1 MVQSLRRSQ
10 SFRILFN
17 SPELVE
23 EQRSGFHHFLKHGIA
38 EELSKIS
45 FLEVKKQNVDI
56 EVFLEASTFQLIAP
70 DDNSRNCIIKM
81 KTYAC
86 KLYVQIRIVWRKKS
100 GDILTQTE
108 PEWVL
113 LAHLPMMTKRGH
125 FVINGSPR
133 VIVHQVVRA
142 PGVYFQK
149 FRKVKKDER
158 NKARFYGDI
167 IPRKGVWV
175 RLQISKTG
183 QVEIK
188 LKKSTKVQAEMVER
202 CLAVIEKQELATER
216 TFQTEPLLG
225 LGAKGAKVV
234 LAKQRK
240 KDNKNYLPRSQS
252 LAITGIFKTLVNQP
266 TIAAGYS
273 SKASTPSARDVASK
287 QTRTFVVRCHPLNVE
302 KVPFDNLWPI
312 KTGAYPERRA
322 PWSCLQT
329 RRVCT
334 QIEDLQ
340 AKRSRREHSLDRP
353 SGRLKLRS
361 ATTAPAGMLGEGEHA
376 LTPTRLH
383 ASFRRAR
390 INFFTQALL
399 GHEADSKNGR
409 SFTNEQ
415 PHGSE
420 MAARLAGPCLQITA
434 SAQPTAEQ
442 EVDRSEGS
450 NLQAK
455 RSMTNRAGKYLS
467 KKFTKAVLKGDDRA
481 FTNVYDN
488 LYRVPEMKELE
499 DKMSPK
505 GCYFPIDTEFKRDFS
520 YKHIFA
526 TFKAPWRYSLGQV
539 GRHKLNKKF
548 GLDLTANQLTSLDIQ
563 AARNWLYRLRDG
575 KEIVDDID
583 HSQNRRVRQSG
594 ELIQNQF
601 ENGVTRLRKLI
612 RRKLKTPTFESLPFK
627 KPTVDVS
634 RQTKLGLAKQNLES
648 EPVTI
653 NRPTGVLSDNRPGRS
668 EILLSDNS
676 ALALAN
682 LRFASAHQNRRE
694 RVLGFTEQPNEA
706 TLGYRS
712 SARLSYDMTA
722 VGLTSTKAL
731 VRARTPQEQAPDTS
745 GFVKLTRSV
754 GLKLGPLQNRR
765 FCTQLVAD
773 DMGRPGGSNLQRT
786 MSSAD
791 SVPGLPSTPIN
802 GAIRSP
808 QFNKGVDVLTKLVD
822 CSPLAPR
829 KRSGFA
835 NRRLESTVLSVL
847 ATAQRSSEVASTD
860 KTVGFVRELLKKSTL
875 FSRINLWK
883 IRENLCFSTLD
894 NPQQIPQWQERV
906 NSKQTPFHSFI
917 PRLRLTDSRG
927 LLGKTGLQKR
937 TAIQSNR
944 TEPAYA
950 EQGSVAPYSQLIR
963 KTEQNVDLPTNLRVA
978 SQAEPSR
985 QGAVLPSKEQF
996 LTGPSVGFRPFHGK
1010 PLVRTEYQAIQT
1022 DVDHADGLTSATH
1035 SFRPQKFSIL
1045 CAIERSFNKTA
1056 PLVALVYAASCSAS
1070 LTNPRLAAAPCL
1082 QIFELQARRS
1092 MAGKN
1097 KSKHSIVHTNLSPT
1111 NLRTSGHKT
1120 DGFVRPRLPRVNNT
1134 GSRTHERVSART
1146 GQQGTSMP
1154 QVLGGRVLKTPPVGL
1169 SKIQGVS
1176 SVQHQG
1182 VAQPTAVQPTQFTK
1196 SISLN
1201 RTFKQASELFS
1212 TKPINGALREF
1223 FGSNPLSQY
1232 MDQTNPLAE
1241 VTHKRRISSL
1251 GIGGVSRE
1259 SAGMAI
1265 RGIHPTHY
1273 GRICP
1278 IETPEGKNAGLV
1290 NSLALYAKIN
1300 KHGFIETPYYKVIK
1314 GQVQQEL
1321 GFSFYSALKETVQR
1335 LHLAPSD
1342 LQQSQANMI
1351 GVLDS
1356 AVTNSTPLLPGLAQP
1371 TAEQV
1376 ASAQLRQGGLQIED
1390 LQATEPSGA
1399 EELPLATSKAS
1410 SEQEPSFVRLQSG
1423 NSAVPLATPFVR
1435 GDSGCLVPVRVAD
1448 TLLDVFKKVS
1458 PYEVDCMGISPV
1470 QILSVATSLIP
1481 FLEHNDAN
1489 RALMGSNMQRQA
1501 VPLMISERPIVG
1513 TGLEALIAAE
1523 SGQLIQSST
1532 SGLVSH
1538 VSANKIIIERL
1549 FNTPKAEPYLQ
1560 LTASAE
1566 PTVVQ
1571 AVGRPEGSNLQ
1582 AKRSMVGLEPKNL
1595 RSVVQEK
1602 TASKIQAKPD
1612 FASQRGVRVHS
1623 SPRGHKV
1630 RSSVCLQTQG
1640 YSSGH
1645 NSRTLHSK
1653 AESEAA
1659 IALAVLKK
1667 GQMRQMPAKRSC
1679 ARLLRASAN
1688 GLHSGAVQGS
1698 RIAIALSKQR
1708 VLIYQNLSLAQLRWT
1723 GGFVKTKLSFAETK
1737 QRKLQYL
1744 TTLHRTESLLSLAAQ
1759 QSQARATPQI
1769 WFNSI
1774 NQAELGCSTS
1784 FAAIRSVPITNRP
1797 MLSKPDGLL
1806 SKGGSSTKRTG
1817 ALKNPRMSE
1826 RSSALPSPCKSS
1838 ICTRSLRLRSRLLTN
1853 PQGLLHSGAVQAN
1866 RRFASEGV
1874 LTKAAL
1880 KFAKPEVLQG
1890 GLDLKQ
1896 SKWSTLRLAQP
1907 TAVQPGLLPGS
1918 LTQRSYVGGFGQHQ
1932 FSETFQQRTLLPFV
1946 HSLRSFSRSN
1956 QETCLTQKPVVHE
1969 GEWVQK
1975 GEILTDCSA
1984 SEKGELAVGKNV
1996 LIAYLPWEGYNFED
2010 AIVVSDRLTKEQIYA
2025 SLHIERYVCE
2035 AQDIKE
2041 KITNSNEWFT
2051 RNLPGVPPKLVSHLD
2066 TFGFPKIGTILKEGD
2081 ILVGKMRYF
2090 RNKPTT
2096 PYEKLLSDILGDGHF
2111 SVSLTS
2117 LRVPKGVHEARVIS
2131 HRVVKTFRSSLETT
2145 FTGVSR
2151 PAGTPKMV
2159 HIFLGE
2165 KRSIQIGDKMSGRHG
2180 NKGIISTILPKQD
2193 MPYLPDGSPIDILLN
2208 PLGVPSRMNVGQ
2220 IFESLL
2226 GLAST
2231 YLNQNFKITAF
2242 DELYGVEASQS
2253 LVYLKL
2259 YQARLQSGQNWL
2271 FQINFPG
2278 KTRLI
2283 DGRSGECFDQ
2293 WVTVGRAYM
2302 LKLIHMVNE
2311 KIHARNTGPYALITQ
2326 QPLRGRSQKG
2336 GQRLGEMEV
2345 WALEG
2350 YGAAYILQELL
2361 TKKSDD
2367 FAGRQEIINSLVV
2380 RSDKFSS
2387 IDNPYRDYSNPDDPY
2402 QRFSDPDNPYQVIQ
2416 ETRLVLGH
2424 PEIFKTLICELQALC
2439 LDVGVYA
2446 LKKESFQREYLGI
2459 VN

>member
-1 MVQSLRRSQ
+1 MVQSLRRSK

-45 FLEVKKQNVDI
+45 FLEVKRQHVDI
-56 EVFLEASTFQLIAP
+56 EVFLDASTFQLIAP

-86 KLYVQIRIVWRKKS
+86 KLYVQTKIVWKKKS
-100 GDILTQTE
+100 GDILMQTE

-142 PGVYFQK
+142 PGVYFQR

-202 CLAVIEKQELATER
+202 CLAVIEKQELSRGVGFGLPKLCAKLVPFERFLNNVQRRQSLRFSAAKPGAGYRPEGSIDDAAYTEACFGF
-216 TFQTEPLLG
+216 TCSASELALCAHKTEGFVRARSSSSEAEPG
-225 LGAKGAKVV
+225 FVRARSSSWS
-234 LAKQRK
+234 KQNLERV
-240 KDNKNYLPRSQS
+240 NRNFRPRSQHM
-252 LAITGIFKTLVNQP
+252 AITGISKAAENQP
-266 TIAAGYS
+266 TKNQVGYGKHNDGGAHRFQS
-273 SKASTPSARDVASK
+273 
-287 QTRTFVVRCHPLNVE
+287 RTFVIRALDKNKSAAAPDSAPTVGPELTVFVKAKAEPKKTEH
-302 KVPFDNLWPI
+302 I
-312 KTGAYPERRA
+312 KRVNETDPERSSGKPNKTRSFQTRA
-322 PWSCLQT
+322 PLELGLGYRQ
-329 RRVCT
+329 RR
-334 QIEDLQ
+334 LPFGF
-340 AKRSRREHSLDRP
+340 AKCSACGREHSSRWSKQNL
-353 SGRLKLRS
+353 GKENKLCDKF
-361 ATTAPAGMLGEGEHA
+361 A
-376 LTPTRLH
+376 
-383 ASFRRAR
+383 RA
-390 INFFTQALL
+390 
-399 GHEADSKNGR
+399 E
-409 SFTNEQ
+409 
-415 PHGSE
+415 
-420 MAARLAGPCLQITA
+420 
-434 SAQPTAEQ
+434 
-442 EVDRSEGS
+442 
-450 NLQAK
+450 
-455 RSMTNRAGKYLS
+455 
-467 KKFTKAVLKGDDRA
+467 LKGDDRA

-499 DKMSPK
+499 DKMYPK
-505 GCYFPIDTEFKRDFS
+505 GCSIQMDTEFKRDFS

-526 TFKAPWRYSLGQV
+526 TFKAPWRYNLGEV
-539 GRHKLNKKF
+539 GREKLNKKF
-548 GLDLTANQLTSLDIQ
+548 GLYVTDNQLTSLDVQ

-575 KEIVDDID
+575 KEIIDDID

-594 ELIQNQF
+594 ELIQSQF
-601 ENGVTRLRKLI
+601 ENGVTRLRKLV
-612 RRKLKTPTFESLPFK
+612 RRKLRTPTFESFPFTK
-627 KPTVDVS
+627 VEQSRGYKTEGPKGVGLQQNLRFVHRLLSSGPTVGAEHGAGFVRARGARVRAANLSQRLLSAD
-634 RQTKLGLAKQNLES
+634 RRPGAEQALTKAAFD
-648 EPVTI
+648 
-653 NRPTGVLSDNRPGRS
+653 NRPTDNQPSENQQGVLSADRRPGAEQPSDNQLGNFANFVQARLEKYARPEFCYAKPAGS
-668 EILLSDNS
+668 IDLLSADRRPGAEHGYFCKADARKGAPETVLKLTRPLPKPS
-676 ALALAN
+676 VL
-682 LRFASAHQNRRE
+682 LR
-694 RVLGFTEQPNEA
+694 LGLPP
-706 TLGYRS
+706 
-712 SARLSYDMTA
+712 RLLKKDFA
-722 VGLTSTKAL
+722 VGLKKSFSRVNL
-731 VRARTPQEQAPDTS
+731 
-745 GFVKLTRSV
+745 GSV
-754 GLKLGPLQNRR
+754 C
-765 FCTQLVAD
+765 FCTL
-773 DMGRPGGSNLQRT
+773 
-786 MSSAD
+786 
-791 SVPGLPSTPIN
+791 
-802 GAIRSP
+802 
-808 QFNKGVDVLTKLVD
+808 
-822 CSPLAPR
+822 
-829 KRSGFA
+829 
-835 NRRLESTVLSVL
+835 
-847 ATAQRSSEVASTD
+847 D
-860 KTVGFVRELLKKSTL
+860 K
-875 FSRINLWK
+875 
-883 IRENLCFSTLD
+883 
-894 NPQQIPQWQERV
+894 PQQIPQWQLRV
-906 NSKQTPFHSFI
+906 NSKRTPFNSFI
-917 PRLRLTDSRG
+917 PRLPLIVTKPTILFRRGSLSKAWPLTKPEVLFAVGTPEKFASPTQVLEERFPELALRRLAQSAHEGFVRKSYTPGFVRG
-927 LLGKTGLQKR
+927 LYKTDGKPTRFALLPKQAFSNNLG
-937 TAIQSNR
+937 QS
-944 TEPAYA
+944 
-950 EQGSVAPYSQLIR
+950 L
-963 KTEQNVDLPTNLRVA
+963 
-978 SQAEPSR
+978 SQAEHGEQNLRFCYRRDSRPTDNQPSDN
-985 QGAVLPSKEQF
+985 QPSDNQPSDNQPSDNQPSDNQPSDNQ
-996 LTGPSVGFRPFHGK
+996 PSVGYGDGDGDGDGDGNCVGYGK
-1010 PLVRTEYQAIQT
+1010 QSRLVI
-1022 DVDHADGLTSATH
+1022 
-1035 SFRPQKFSIL
+1035 
-1045 CAIERSFNKTA
+1045 A
-1056 PLVALVYAASCSAS
+1056 PTKAVA
-1070 LTNPRLAAAPCL
+1070 P
-1082 QIFELQARRS
+1082 
-1092 MAGKN
+1092 
-1097 KSKHSIVHTNLSPT
+1097 
-1111 NLRTSGHKT
+1111 SG
-1120 DGFVRPRLPRVNNT
+1120 
-1134 GSRTHERVSART
+1134 
-1146 GQQGTSMP
+1146 
-1154 QVLGGRVLKTPPVGL
+1154 
-1169 SKIQGVS
+1169 
-1176 SVQHQG
+1176 
-1182 VAQPTAVQPTQFTK
+1182 
-1196 SISLN
+1196 
-1201 RTFKQASELFS
+1201 SELFS

-1241 VTHKRRISSL
+1241 VTHKRRISCL

-1290 NSLALYAKIN
+1290 NSLALYARIN

-1314 GQVQQEL
+1314 GQVQEEL
-1321 GFSFYSALKETVQR
+1321 GFSFYSARKEIVDR

-1342 LQQSQANMI
+1342 LQQSQANMLGTLTRASLLKKKGFI
-1351 GVLDS
+1351 YRH
-1356 AVTNSTPLLPGLAQP
+1356 NYNNKYKNPLMAHNKTGARLSLLLLLAQS
-1371 TAEQV
+1371 
-1376 ASAQLRQGGLQIED
+1376 ASLQSAHE
-1390 LQATEPSGA
+1390 G
-1399 EELPLATSKAS
+1399 
-1410 SEQEPSFVRLQSG
+1410 FVRLR
-1423 NSAVPLATPFVR
+1423 SANKTGGFVR
-1435 GDSGCLVPVRVAD
+1435 ARSSSEGYSQRRLPSPDSAPTVGPELSKAGPRSLSLSLLRAKLELAATFSDSGCLVPVRVAD
-1448 TLLDVFKKVS
+1448 TLSLLDVFKKVS
-1458 PYEVDCMGISPV
+1458 PYEVDCIGISPV

-1513 TGLEALIAAE
+1513 TGLETLIAAE
-1523 SGQLIQSST
+1523 SGQLIQSSL

-1549 FNTPKAEPYLQ
+1549 INTAPDSAQLSKAGSGPLTSPLQRGFANKSEPRRLYKNVGPLGVSIMFGKPKKVTL
-1560 LTASAE
+1560 L
-1566 PTVVQ
+1566 
-1571 AVGRPEGSNLQ
+1571 L
-1582 AKRSMVGLEPKNL
+1582 
-1595 RSVVQEK
+1595 
-1602 TASKIQAKPD
+1602 AKPSD
-1612 FASQRGVRVHS
+1612 RDNLDLGNRVGNCPKVGKVGYGCQKRFKTNTCKS
-1623 SPRGHKV
+1623 NPDSYSYSRKALTKPKVLCV
-1630 RSSVCLQTQG
+1630 RS
-1640 YSSGH
+1640 
-1645 NSRTLHSK
+1645 
-1653 AESEAA
+1653 
-1659 IALAVLKK
+1659 
-1667 GQMRQMPAKRSC
+1667 
-1679 ARLLRASAN
+1679 RA
-1688 GLHSGAVQGS
+1688 
-1698 RIAIALSKQR
+1698 
-1708 VLIYQNLSLAQLRWT
+1708 
-1723 GGFVKTKLSFAETK
+1723 GFVKA
-1737 QRKLQYL
+1737 
-1744 TTLHRTESLLSLAAQ
+1744 
-1759 QSQARATPQI
+1759 
-1769 WFNSI
+1769 WFCE
-1774 NQAELGCSTS
+1774 A
-1784 FAAIRSVPITNRP
+1784 
-1797 MLSKPDGLL
+1797 K
-1806 SKGGSSTKRTG
+1806 
-1817 ALKNPRMSE
+1817 
-1826 RSSALPSPCKSS
+1826 
-1838 ICTRSLRLRSRLLTN
+1838 
-1853 PQGLLHSGAVQAN
+1853 
-1866 RRFASEGV
+1866 
-1874 LTKAAL
+1874 LTKMA
-1880 KFAKPEVLQG
+1880 
-1890 GLDLKQ
+1890 
-1896 SKWSTLRLAQP
+1896 
-1907 TAVQPGLLPGS
+1907 
-1918 LTQRSYVGGFGQHQ
+1918 
-1932 FSETFQQRTLLPFV
+1932 PFV

-1956 QETCLTQKPVVHE
+1956 QETCLTQKPLVQE
-1969 GEWVQK
+1969 GDWVQK
-1975 GEILTDCSA
+1975 GDILTDCSA

-2051 RNLPGVPPKLVSHLD
+2051 RNLPGVHPKLVSHLD

-2131 HRVVKTFRSSLETT
+2131 HRVVKTFRSPLETT

-2193 MPYLPDGSPIDILLN
+2193 MPYLPDGAPIDILLN

-2302 LKLIHMVNE
+2302 LKLIHMVND

-2350 YGAAYILQELL
+2350 YGAAYVLQELL

-2380 RSDKFSS
+2380 RSDRFSS
-2387 IDNPYRDYSNPDDPY
+2387 PDNPYRDYSNPDDPY

>member
-1 MVQSLRRSQ
+1 MYAQLR
-10 SFRILFN
+10 
-17 SPELVE
+17 
-23 EQRSGFHHFLKHGIA
+23 
-38 EELSKIS
+38 
-45 FLEVKKQNVDI
+45 
-56 EVFLEASTFQLIAP
+56 
-70 DDNSRNCIIKM
+70 
-81 KTYAC
+81 
-86 KLYVQIRIVWRKKS
+86 
-100 GDILTQTE
+100 
-108 PEWVL
+108 L
-113 LAHLPMMTKRGH
+113 LALL
-125 FVINGSPR
+125 
-133 VIVHQVVRA
+133 
-142 PGVYFQK
+142 
-149 FRKVKKDER
+149 
-158 NKARFYGDI
+158 
-167 IPRKGVWV
+167 
-175 RLQISKTG
+175 RLQI
-183 QVEIK
+183 
-188 LKKSTKVQAEMVER
+188 KVLLR
-202 CLAVIEKQELATER
+202 NTAV
-216 TFQTEPLLG
+216 P
-225 LGAKGAKVV
+225 
-234 LAKQRK
+234 
-240 KDNKNYLPRSQS
+240 
-252 LAITGIFKTLVNQP
+252 
-266 TIAAGYS
+266 AG
-273 SKASTPSARDVASK
+273 
-287 QTRTFVVRCHPLNVE
+287 
-302 KVPFDNLWPI
+302 PFD
-312 KTGAYPERRA
+312 
-322 PWSCLQT
+322 
-329 RRVCT
+329 
-334 QIEDLQ
+334 
-340 AKRSRREHSLDRP
+340 
-353 SGRLKLRS
+353 
-361 ATTAPAGMLGEGEHA
+361 
-376 LTPTRLH
+376 LH
-383 ASFRRAR
+383 AAPCKTYGFAYKSFA
-390 INFFTQALL
+390 FV
-399 GHEADSKNGR
+399 S
-409 SFTNEQ
+409 
-415 PHGSE
+415 
-420 MAARLAGPCLQITA
+420 TA
-434 SAQPTAEQ
+434 S
-442 EVDRSEGS
+442 
-450 NLQAK
+450 
-455 RSMTNRAGKYLS
+455 
-467 KKFTKAVLKGDDRA
+467 
-481 FTNVYDN
+481 
-488 LYRVPEMKELE
+488 
-499 DKMSPK
+499 
-505 GCYFPIDTEFKRDFS
+505 
-520 YKHIFA
+520 
-526 TFKAPWRYSLGQV
+526 
-539 GRHKLNKKF
+539 
-548 GLDLTANQLTSLDIQ
+548 
-563 AARNWLYRLRDG
+563 
-575 KEIVDDID
+575 
-583 HSQNRRVRQSG
+583 
-594 ELIQNQF
+594 
-601 ENGVTRLRKLI
+601 
-612 RRKLKTPTFESLPFK
+612 
-627 KPTVDVS
+627 
-634 RQTKLGLAKQNLES
+634 
-648 EPVTI
+648 
-653 NRPTGVLSDNRPGRS
+653 
-668 EILLSDNS
+668 
-676 ALALAN
+676 LAN
-682 LRFASAHQNRRE
+682 LRFAYK
-694 RVLGFTEQPNEA
+694 P
-706 TLGYRS
+706 
-712 SARLSYDMTA
+712 
-722 VGLTSTKAL
+722 
-731 VRARTPQEQAPDTS
+731 
-745 GFVKLTRSV
+745 
-754 GLKLGPLQNRR
+754 
-765 FCTQLVAD
+765 
-773 DMGRPGGSNLQRT
+773 
-786 MSSAD
+786 
-791 SVPGLPSTPIN
+791 
-802 GAIRSP
+802 
-808 QFNKGVDVLTKLVD
+808 
-822 CSPLAPR
+822 
-829 KRSGFA
+829 
-835 NRRLESTVLSVL
+835 
-847 ATAQRSSEVASTD
+847 
-860 KTVGFVRELLKKSTL
+860 VGFV
-875 FSRINLWK
+875 
-883 IRENLCFSTLD
+883 
-894 NPQQIPQWQERV
+894 
-906 NSKQTPFHSFI
+906 SKRLHSF
-917 PRLRLTDSRG
+917 
-927 LLGKTGLQKR
+927 
-937 TAIQSNR
+937 AV
-944 TEPAYA
+944 
-950 EQGSVAPYSQLIR
+950 QGGGFVQAGR
-963 KTEQNVDLPTNLRVA
+963 A
-978 SQAEPSR
+978 S
-985 QGAVLPSKEQF
+985 
-996 LTGPSVGFRPFHGK
+996 
-1010 PLVRTEYQAIQT
+1010 
-1022 DVDHADGLTSATH
+1022 
-1035 SFRPQKFSIL
+1035 
-1045 CAIERSFNKTA
+1045 
-1056 PLVALVYAASCSAS
+1056 
-1070 LTNPRLAAAPCL
+1070 L
-1082 QIFELQARRS
+1082 QIFGLRAKRS
-1092 MAGKN
+1092 LASKN
-1097 KSKHSIVHTNLSPT
+1097 KSIHSIVHTNLSPT
-1111 NLRTSGHKT
+1111 SQRTSGHKT
-1120 DGFVRPRLPRVNNT
+1120 YDFVSPRLPRVSKT
-1134 GSRTHERVSART
+1134 TRRTHDRVSTRT
-1146 GQQGTSMP
+1146 GQQGPSMV
-1154 QVLGGRVLKTPPVGL
+1154 QVLGGRVLKTPPIGR
-1169 SKIQGVS
+1169 SKRQGVS
-1176 SVQHQG
+1176 HVQHQG
-1182 VAQPTAVQPTQFTK
+1182 EPTQFTK

-1342 LQQSQANMI
+1342 LQQSQANML

-1356 AVTNSTPLLPGLAQP
+1356 GVTNSTPCLPGLAQP
-1371 TAEQV
+1371 TAEQG
-1376 ASAQLRQGGLQIED
+1376 SAAQIRLQIED
-1390 LQATEPSGA
+1390 LRTKSKILFASGA
-1399 EELPLATSKAS
+1399 EEFPLATSKAS
-1410 SEQEPSFVRLQSG
+1410 AEQEPSFVTLQSG
-1423 NSAVPLATPFVR
+1423 NSAVDLATPFVR

-1549 FNTPKAEPYLQ
+1549 FNTPKAEPCLQ
-1560 LTASAE
+1560 
-1566 PTVVQ
+1566 
-1571 AVGRPEGSNLQ
+1571 
-1582 AKRSMVGLEPKNL
+1582 KRSFCTQITTSAQPTAYRTTFGLQIEDLQQNRRFCK
-1595 RSVVQEK
+1595 
-1602 TASKIQAKPD
+1602 
-1612 FASQRGVRVHS
+1612 
-1623 SPRGHKV
+1623 
-1630 RSSVCLQTQG
+1630 QTQG
-1640 YSSGH
+1640 YSSEH
-1645 NSRTLHSK
+1645 NSKILHSK
-1653 AESEAA
+1653 PEYEAA

-1667 GQMRQMPAKRSC
+1667 GAMSQTHACKPKVCKRSC
-1679 ARLLRASAN
+1679 ASLLRGSADC
-1688 GLHSGAVQGS
+1688 AGS
-1698 RIAIALSKQR
+1698 RKAIAQSKQR
-1708 VLIYQNLSLAQLRWT
+1708 VLVYQNLSMAQLRWT
-1723 GGFVKTKLSFAETK
+1723 GGFVKTKLNFAQTK

-1744 TTLHRTESLLSLAAQ
+1744 TTLHRTDSLLSLAAQ
-1759 QSQARATPQI
+1759 QSRARTTPQI
-1769 WFNSI
+1769 WLNSM
-1774 NQAELGCSTS
+1774 NQA
-1784 FAAIRSVPITNRP
+1784 
-1797 MLSKPDGLL
+1797 K
-1806 SKGGSSTKRTG
+1806 
-1817 ALKNPRMSE
+1817 
-1826 RSSALPSPCKSS
+1826 
-1838 ICTRSLRLRSRLLTN
+1838 
-1853 PQGLLHSGAVQAN
+1853 
-1866 RRFASEGV
+1866 
-1874 LTKAAL
+1874 
-1880 KFAKPEVLQG
+1880 
-1890 GLDLKQ
+1890 
-1896 SKWSTLRLAQP
+1896 
-1907 TAVQPGLLPGS
+1907 
-1918 LTQRSYVGGFGQHQ
+1918 VGGFGQHQ
-1932 FSETFQQRTLLPFV
+1932 FSETLQQMTLLPFV

-1956 QETCLTQKPVVHE
+1956 QETCLTQKPVVQE

-2387 IDNPYRDYSNPDDPY
+2387 IDNPYRDYSNPEDPY

-2446 LKKESFQREYLGI
+2446 LKKDSFQREYLGI